1 MFSGFFHDVL
11 RMFSGSSQ
19 DVLMGLVG
27 LVGLVDLLSLV
38 RLVSGSYESSGFVG
52 SNWLGGSGG
61 PSGSCES
68 YE

>member
-1 MFSGFFHDVL
+1 
-11 RMFSGSSQ
+11 
-19 DVLMGLVG
+19 MGLVSLVGLVGMVG